1 MALVTV
7 ADIKKYM
14 DITFSN
20 TQEEA
25 CQMVIDGLEADLEH
39 YIGRP
44 VTAASFVEEH
54 VAPANYSGSSAYSF
68 FYDYNIDRTSSVV
81 TDVTK
86 PPFVLYTRRSPV
98 VSVASLTVQGP
109 SDSSASTQ
117 TVGTHY
123 IVRRYGV
130 DMFNVQDNDKIVITY
145 TAGLDAEEDNTKAL
159 KLIVLRAASRE
170 VQNLHDD
177 VVGMKDLTT
186 RDVAPMQTGFT
197 EEELNSVKRWRRV
210 RVA

>member
-14 DITFSN
+14 DITFTN

-25 CQMVIDGLEADLEH
+25 CQMIIEGLEADLEH

-44 VTAASFVEEH
+44 VSAASFVEEH

-109 SDSSASTQ
+109 SDSSASTAAADARLRLRSGAELPMAPPNPISERAA
-117 TVGTHY
+117 VL
-123 IVRRYGV
+123 IVRSWLPS
-130 DMFNVQDNDKIVITY
+130 IV
-145 TAGLDAEEDNTKAL
+145 
-159 KLIVLRAASRE
+159 
-170 VQNLHDD
+170 
-177 VVGMKDLTT
+177 
-186 RDVAPMQTGFT
+186 
-197 EEELNSVKRWRRV
+197 
-210 RVA
+210 

>member
-14 DITFSN
+14 DITFTN

-25 CQMVIDGLEADLEH
+25 CQMIIEGLEADLEH

-44 VTAASFVEEH
+44 VSAASFVEEH

-145 TAGLDAEEDNTKAL
+145 TAGLDASEDNTKAL

-197 EEELNSVKRWRRV
+197 PEELNSVKRWRRV